1 MFYDTFVQLVL
12 LGISNFFFPSVF
24 PSKNNSKYFYFFFKA
39 KAVAGYGSS
48 GEWLRDKKLKFQ

>member
-12 LGISNFFFPSVF
+12 LGISNFFFLQFFQVKTTASIF
-24 PSKNNSKYFYFFFKA
+24 FFFKA

>member
-24 PSKNNSKYFYFFFKA
+24 PSKNNSKYFFFLKQRPLLDM
-39 KAVAGYGSS
+39 VQVENGS
-48 GEWLRDKKLKFQ
+48 GIRN